1 MMFTQS
7 LVSHAYL
14 SSPDCSSL
22 ALRSYWPFRAAALRL
37 SKSQVCA
44 PSVIRRPSSPL
55 RLLIE
60 RRQVP
65 RGECFPILK
74 LRGFV
79 QLKVAHARHRLLHL
93 ASRTSSRHRAS
104 YRCPSATRPRGH
116 CFSSPFPLRCVI
128 FLALVDRHF
137 REQLLPCQGCAGFVG
152 VLVSNGTLLFL
163 TTLTAEFRVFA

>member
-1 MMFTQS
+1 M
-7 LVSHAYL
+7 LIYL
-14 SSPDCSSL
+14 LPTAVPSPCVHIGPFML
-22 ALRSYWPFRAAALRL
+22 LRSV
-37 SKSQVCA
+37 SVEVC
-44 PSVIRRPSSPL
+44 PIRRPSSPL

-104 YRCPSATRPRGH
+104 SSVPPSATRPRGH

>member
-1 MMFTQS
+1 MFTQS

-22 ALRSYWPFRAAALRL
+22 ALRSYCGPFMLLR
-37 SKSQVCA
+37 SVSIEEVEVEVC
-44 PSVIRRPSSPL
+44 PIRRPSSPL

-79 QLKVAHARHRLLHL
+79 QLAKSSACPAPPFTSRVSHIVASSCIVSVPVGHA
-93 ASRTSSRHRAS
+93 
-104 YRCPSATRPRGH
+104 ATRP
-116 CFSSPFPLRCVI
+116 LRFVAI
-128 FLALVDRHF
+128 SIALCD
-137 REQLLPCQGCAGFVG
+137 
-152 VLVSNGTLLFL
+152 LFGARRQAL
-163 TTLTAEFRVFA
+163 S